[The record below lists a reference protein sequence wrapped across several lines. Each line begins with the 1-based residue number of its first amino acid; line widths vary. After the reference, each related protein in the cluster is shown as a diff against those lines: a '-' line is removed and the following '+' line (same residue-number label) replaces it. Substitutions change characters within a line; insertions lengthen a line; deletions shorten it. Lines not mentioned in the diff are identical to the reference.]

1 MLRLP
6 PPPGES
12 PSSEEPTGRRA
23 SCGQTGWSGV
33 PEEAALWALGLA
45 VSGWPPGPS
54 LVLAGGGDTG
64 SARDS
69 EDPPR
74 QLDRKALVS
83 VTQRHQGPE
92 LGRRGG
98 TSSRGRC
105 LWPHP
110 DFRNHISQA
119 APGGAGELPGL
130 PTLDPTWEAARWW
143 LCPGSSVCKPRT
155 AGPRRS
161 QACRYLTS
169 DFRLQNSRKQSNSL
183 PVFKPPGLWC
193 LVPQGGLRGV
203 QAWEEVLVP
212 VQPSACTWH
221 QIRTP
226 PMGQTQRGHRGA
238 LSRLSLLCLC
248 SAFVYLVFCGCKGIT
263 TL

>member
-1 MLRLP
+1 MRPDRLEQGARGSCPVGSGLGGLRMASWSLP
-6 PPPGES
+6 S
-12 PSSEEPTGRRA
+12 AGRRRRHGECSGLRGPTPSA
-23 SCGQTGWSGV
+23 RQEGAGQCHPEAPGARTG
-33 PEEAALWALGLA
+33 
-45 VSGWPPGPS
+45 
-54 LVLAGGGDTG
+54 AGG
-64 SARDS
+64 
-69 EDPPR
+69 
-74 QLDRKALVS
+74 
-83 VTQRHQGPE
+83 
-92 LGRRGG
+92 GG

-110 DFRNHISQA
+110 DLRNHISQA

>member
-1 MLRLP
+1 MLGTQRTHP
-6 PPPGES
+6 V
-12 PSSEEPTGRRA
+12 SSTGRRW
-23 SCGQTGWSGV
+23 SVSPRGTRGQNW
-33 PEEAALWALGLA
+33 
-45 VSGWPPGPS
+45 
-54 LVLAGGGDTG
+54 GGG
-64 SARDS
+64 
-69 EDPPR
+69 
-74 QLDRKALVS
+74 
-83 VTQRHQGPE
+83 
-92 LGRRGG
+92 GG

-155 AGPRRS
+155 AAGGRRPGPRRS
-161 QACRYLTS
+161 QAGRYLTS

-203 QAWEEVLVP
+203 QAWEESWCRFNPLPAHGIGLGRRPWV
-212 VQPSACTWH
+212 
-221 QIRTP
+221 
-226 PMGQTQRGHRGA
+226 
-238 LSRLSLLCLC
+238 RLSLGTGARSASCLC
-248 SAFVYLVFCGCKGIT
+248 CVFVLLLFILFFVDAKGSQPSETWWPEPRSWSA
-263 TL
+263 